1 MAVRYTALPAG
12 PITLGGAAAGYG
24 CVPVT
29 SPREGFFFFKS
40 VVVVNVPSRR
50 CFMLRAARQ
59 IVFVTRFLCL
69 LSRLL
74 LSGPQPSKVR
84 RLRGTGSGGVTLRS
98 RKQSSG
104 CLQGAPQAP
113 ERLCVIERSLRL
125 YWTHPCPAASL
136 FMAFYLLP
144 QPDLTLASP
153 PAG

>member
-1 MAVRYTALPAG
+1 MFYVASSSSDCLCNEVPLPFVPAPPEWPSALKGQKAEGDGERWRHPAAV
-12 PITLGGAAAGYG
+12 
-24 CVPVT
+24 
-29 SPREGFFFFKS
+29 
-40 VVVVNVPSRR
+40 
-50 CFMLRAARQ
+50 
-59 IVFVTRFLCL
+59 
-69 LSRLL
+69 
-74 LSGPQPSKVR
+74 
-84 RLRGTGSGGVTLRS
+84 RS